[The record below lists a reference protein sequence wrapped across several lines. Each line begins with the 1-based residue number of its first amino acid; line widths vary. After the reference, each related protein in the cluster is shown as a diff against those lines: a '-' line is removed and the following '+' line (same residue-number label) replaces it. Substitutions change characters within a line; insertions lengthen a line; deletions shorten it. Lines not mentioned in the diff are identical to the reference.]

1 MTMGLLL
8 TDLQINLPFNMAP
21 NIQKDLS
28 WKFIYNVMGYE
39 LKERENQENIWLDP
53 KDVRSGDSQLSF
65 NGELAHLSTIVLL
78 LFGWMVCSM
87 SSKPT
92 NLAFNRSNS

>member
-1 MTMGLLL
+1 MESVLKHGVYSFRMCDKIINIIPDIIMTMGLLL

-53 KDVRSGDSQLSF
+53 KDVRSGDMFGMLS
-65 NGELAHLSTIVLL
+65 GSGLSTLI
-78 LFGWMVCSM
+78 
-87 SSKPT
+87 
-92 NLAFNRSNS
+92 